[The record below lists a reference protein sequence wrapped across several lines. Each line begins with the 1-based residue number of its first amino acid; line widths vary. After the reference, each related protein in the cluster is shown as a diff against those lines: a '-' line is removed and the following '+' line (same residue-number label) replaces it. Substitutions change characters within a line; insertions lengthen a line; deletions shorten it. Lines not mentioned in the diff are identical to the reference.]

1 MNQLRWTIW
10 WVNLDPVIGSEQGNL
25 RPFLITDVT
34 QPISIIEY
42 FAFLYPFSYVVSSG
56 PAL

>member
-34 QPISIIEY
+34 QGIGIRY
-42 FAFLYPFSYVVSSG
+42 KKATFAVWKSS
-56 PAL
+56 